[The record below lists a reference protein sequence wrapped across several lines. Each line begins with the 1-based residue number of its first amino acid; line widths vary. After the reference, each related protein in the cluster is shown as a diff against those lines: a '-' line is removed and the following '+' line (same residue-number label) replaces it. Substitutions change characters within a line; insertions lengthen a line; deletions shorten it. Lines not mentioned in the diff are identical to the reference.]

1 MSEATER
8 NAAMEGLKN
17 LFILLDS
24 GTPKEPGESYERI
37 RLKLIR
43 YFEWQRCSAAEE
55 LTDETIDRVAR
66 KINQG
71 ERIDNLVG
79 YFYGVARL
87 VHKEYE
93 RKQER
98 ERRSFASLPTSS
110 EQVEEQDETA
120 ELRLECSQKCLTSLP
135 AADRAL
141 IVAYCKTDERSK
153 MERRQALARQLNIK
167 IEALRLRAFR
177 IRKRLH
183 DCVDK
188 CLKDR

>member
-1 MSEATER
+1 
-8 NAAMEGLKN
+8 MEGLQN
-17 LFILLDS
+17 LFTLLDS
-24 GTPKEPGESYERI
+24 GTPKEPGENYERI

-43 YFEWQRCSAAEE
+43 YFEWQRCLASEE

-71 ERIDNLVG
+71 ERIDNLTG

-98 ERRSFASLPTSS
+98 ERRSFATLPTST
-110 EQVEEQDETA
+110 EQVQEEHNEAA
-120 ELRLECSQKCLTSLP
+120 ELHLACSKKCLKSLTE
-135 AADRAL
+135 ADRDL
-141 IVAYCKTDERSK
+141 IVAYCKTDERTK
-153 MERRQALARQLNIK
+153 MERRHALAHRLNIK

-188 CLKDR
+188 CLKDQ